1 MIVLRTL
8 FALILLLSTSAR
20 SEEMPELATL
30 LALFSANASDHGN
43 IRLNWTLD
51 QQSPT
56 VVKFRIY
63 RGYEE
68 LGNFS
73 VLTEV
78 PFHAESGQAD
88 YLFQDT
94 SAIPGVTYYY
104 KLASQGQLNESIFPV
119 VISAA
124 VPVGG
129 TLGGQNAESPALVLP
144 GDKLRVYL
152 KQAGHLRVERSAPDK
167 QVLVDTLL
175 TAGIYEFEATDAA
188 QTISVKVDDSF
199 EKTVTWPLK

>member
-1 MIVLRTL
+1 MIVLRMF
-8 FALILLLSTSAR
+8 FALILLVGTSAR
-20 SEEMPELATL
+20 AEEMPELATL

-73 VLTEV
+73 VLSEI
-78 PFHAESGQAD
+78 PFRGESGQAD
-88 YLFQDT
+88 YLYQDT
-94 SAIPGVTYYY
+94 SAIPGVTYFY
-104 KLASQGQLNESIFPV
+104 KLAAQGQLNESIFPV

-124 VPVGG
+124 VPVGS

-144 GDKLRVYL
+144 GEKLRPRQ
-152 KQAGHLRVERSAPDK
+152 K
-167 QVLVDTLL
+167 
-175 TAGIYEFEATDAA
+175 
-188 QTISVKVDDSF
+188 
-199 EKTVTWPLK
+199 